1 MVWNDCAKFH
11 SLFSSLLAVR
21 LRNRESSWKGTNLA
35 VIMILQSTINILW
48 HIFILNMIVFLNTH
62 VKLLYGDSIVNQ
74 FFLFLLINLRFK
86 LYSRCAISMSV
97 ITRDISYWF
106 HSINP
111 FTYEQLNLLDTVPK
125 QVCHFS
131 SLYIFCLGC
140 KTISRRSAVRF
151 VS

>member
-62 VKLLYGDSIVNQ
+62 VKLLCGDSIVNN
-74 FFLFLLINLRFK
+74 FFLFLLINLRVK

-111 FTYEQLNLLDTVPK
+111 LTDEQLNLLDTVPK
-125 QVCHFS
+125 QVSHFS
-131 SLYIFCLGC
+131 SL
-140 KTISRRSAVRF
+140 KISYGEQFAGWSFRILN
-151 VS
+151 